1 MRAASLAFI
10 AVHRLELH
18 RMLLVDTVELN
29 LSIDV
34 SASILWGASGK
45 EIINSGWKLDPPKA
59 ISDVFE
65 SVIRSSLT

>member
-10 AVHRLELH
+10 ALHRLELH

-34 SASILWGASGK
+34 SASISGASGK

-65 SVIRSSLT
+65 SIIRSSLT